1 MKRLVIITLYESFRE
16 SKSTGLVPLGAG
28 PGAPLCFHAHCVVI
42 TWSPA
47 VLWQCL
53 LLDMDF
59 STQRRREQC
68 RRTNKPSQPLAAL
81 QRVKGRR
88 VRERV
93 RDFRF
98 QPVVTCAVSRPCDE
112 SDEEEE
118 QDYITDTGM
127 RLHQWDPCG
136 GVWRMW
142 PFSSSSSDGR
152 STSSSRVQ
160 ECLDRGHPN
169 KHSFI

>member
-1 MKRLVIITLYESFRE
+1 MFPRTLCGDYMESCSIVTGRLE
-16 SKSTGLVPLGAG
+16 
-28 PGAPLCFHAHCVVI
+28 
-42 TWSPA
+42 
-47 VLWQCL
+47 CL

-88 VRERV
+88 VREKV

-98 QPVVTCAVSRPCDE
+98 QPVVTCAVSRSCDE

-127 RLHQWDPCG
+127 RLHQ
-136 GVWRMW
+136 
-142 PFSSSSSDGR
+142 
-152 STSSSRVQ
+152 
-160 ECLDRGHPN
+160 
-169 KHSFI
+169 

>member
-1 MKRLVIITLYESFRE
+1 MFPRTLCGDYMESCGIVTGRLE
-16 SKSTGLVPLGAG
+16 
-28 PGAPLCFHAHCVVI
+28 
-42 TWSPA
+42 
-47 VLWQCL
+47 CL

-127 RLHQWDPCG
+127 RLHQ
-136 GVWRMW
+136 
-142 PFSSSSSDGR
+142 
-152 STSSSRVQ
+152 
-160 ECLDRGHPN
+160 
-169 KHSFI
+169 